1 MPIPNL
7 TAQDCNDV
15 INVEIQLGAVCISGE
30 VHNRITY
37 NIKNGVY
44 YVYKNKKDVV
54 YSSTFQ
60 ANALEIYNNLNKK
73 VDL

>member
-7 TAQDCNDV
+7 TAQDCDDV
-15 INVEIQLGAVCISGE
+15 INIEIQIGAVCIAGK

-37 NIKNGVY
+37 NIKNGEY
-44 YVYKNKKDVV
+44 YVYENKKDLV
-54 YSSTFQ
+54 YSNTFQ
-60 ANALEIYNNLNKK
+60 ANAVDFYNNLNKK